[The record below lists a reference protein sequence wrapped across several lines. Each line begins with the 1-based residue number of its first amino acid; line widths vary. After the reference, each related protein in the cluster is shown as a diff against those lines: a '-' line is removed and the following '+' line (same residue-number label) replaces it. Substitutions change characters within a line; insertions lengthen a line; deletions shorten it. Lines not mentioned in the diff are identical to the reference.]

1 MVRATH
7 SQKNSALGVD
17 FKMSFIKKT
26 FIILVTIMLF
36 GCNQQPKTKA
46 DIVVGTIAGPETD
59 LAKVGQQVAKEQ
71 YGLNVKVIEFS
82 DYNLP
87 NEALSDGSLDM
98 NIYQHRPFLES
109 SIQARH
115 YPLSVIGKTF
125 IYPMGIYSSRYK
137 NLRDIPNAAM
147 ISLPNDPSNQTR
159 ALLLLQSAG
168 LITLPQKPL
177 LSIHDIQTNPKNLN
191 IKELDAAQL
200 PRMLQDVDAAVI
212 NTTFAIPAGLNPAK
226 DALFLESKDSP
237 YANIIVVRTL
247 DKNQDKLKQFV
258 QCMHSQAVMKKAQ
271 ELFGQ
276 NAIPAWD

>member
-1 MVRATH
+1 MA
-7 SQKNSALGVD
+7 
-17 FKMSFIKKT
+17 FIKKT
-26 FIILVTIMLF
+26 FIILAAIILF
-36 GCNQQPKTKA
+36 GCNQQPKIQA

-59 LAKVGQQVAKEQ
+59 LAKVGQLVAKEQ
-71 YGLNVKVIEFS
+71 YGLNVKIIEFS

-137 NLRDIPNAAM
+137 NLKDIPNAAM
-147 ISLPNDPSNQTR
+147 ISVPNDPSNQTR

-177 LSIHDIQTNPKNLN
+177 LSLHDIQSNPKNLK

-247 DKNQDKLKQFV
+247 DKDQDKLKQFV
-258 QCMHSQAVMKKAQ
+258 QCMHSSAVMKKAQ